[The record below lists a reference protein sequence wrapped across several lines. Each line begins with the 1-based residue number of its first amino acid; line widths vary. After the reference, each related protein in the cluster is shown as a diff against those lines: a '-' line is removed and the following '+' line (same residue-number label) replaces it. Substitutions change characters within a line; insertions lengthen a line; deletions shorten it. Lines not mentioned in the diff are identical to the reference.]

1 MSEETVSL
9 ATFVREARENIGLS
23 LVLLAKRS
31 NLTEEQISDIESG
44 RELFLSSTVRQ
55 KLAKGLKLN
64 SSDIK
69 VHEKNVQINY
79 GVPKDFED
87 YARVK
92 MMAGETDDLRC
103 PICGSELNVRV
114 VKRYDLEDN
123 LVLHYKASCK
133 KCPFQIV

>member
-23 LVLLAKRS
+23 LMLLAKRS

-44 RELFLSSTVRQ
+44 KELFLSSTVRQ

-64 SSDIK
+64 PSEIK
-69 VHEKNVQINY
+69 DHEKTIQIDY
-79 GVPKDFED
+79 GVSKDFED

-92 MMAGETDDLRC
+92 MMAGESDDLRC

-123 LVLHYKASCK
+123 LILHYKASCK